1 MAVGVEALDSSA
13 LLETCCEVYLR
24 MDCFNINR
32 GVESTVLSIGGIVV
46 QENWL
51 EKIGPL
57 IQSRIERYAQNEI
70 RFNLM
75 AVIRNRTD
83 VLEEELAS
91 LEARRA
97 ALSSSKG
104 AVCGTPS

>member
-1 MAVGVEALDSSA
+1 MKVVEKMG
-13 LLETCCEVYLR
+13 T
-24 MDCFNINR
+24 
-32 GVESTVLSIGGIVV
+32 VV

-51 EKIGPL
+51 QKVGPF

-97 ALSSSKG
+97 ALLPTSEG
-104 AVCGTPS
+104 EL

>member
-1 MAVGVEALDSSA
+1 MKVVEKMG
-13 LLETCCEVYLR
+13 T
-24 MDCFNINR
+24 
-32 GVESTVLSIGGIVV
+32 VV

-51 EKIGPL
+51 QKVGPF

-97 ALSSSKG
+97 ALLPTSC
-104 AVCGTPS
+104 APPA